1 MTRGVDERLNDILVA
16 IARARVADKRLRL
29 AESLGDEA
37 GVQIAFESILHNLFV
52 IGEAV
57 KALPAELL
65 DGDPET
71 PWSEIAAM
79 RDVIGHH
86 YHRIVPAI
94 IHRTVE
100 ADLGP
105 LEVAVKRLR
114 HARQLPPMDIGGPD
128 T

>member
-1 MTRGVDERLNDILVA
+1 VVDRLNDILDA
-16 IARARVADKRLRL
+16 ISHARVADKRLQL

-57 KALPAELL
+57 KALPPGIT
-65 DGDPET
+65 DRDPET

-79 RDVIGHH
+79 RDVIGHQ

-94 IHRTVE
+94 IHRTVQ

-105 LEVAVKRLR
+105 LEGAVKRLR
-114 HARQLPPMDIGGPD
+114 AAQ
-128 T
+128 

>member
-1 MTRGVDERLNDILVA
+1 MTRTVEQRMDDVLDA
-16 IARARVADKRLRL
+16 IIRARVADKRMRL
-29 AESLGDEA
+29 AESLGDEV
-37 GVQIAFESILHNLFV
+37 GLQVAFQAILHNLFV

-57 KALPAELL
+57 RAIPDAILER
-65 DGDPET
+65 DSET
-71 PWSEIAAM
+71 PWSDIAAL

-105 LEVAVKRLR
+105 LETAVRRLR
-114 HARQLPPMDIGGPD
+114 AGG
-128 T
+128 

>member
-1 MTRGVDERLNDILVA
+1 MTRSLSERHDDILEA
-16 IARARVADKRLRL
+16 IRSARLADQRLRL

-37 GVQIAFESILHNLFV
+37 GVRIAFQAILHNLFV

-57 KALPAELL
+57 KAIPSDIL
-65 DGDPET
+65 DQDPDT

-86 YHRIVPAI
+86 YHRIVPDI
-94 IHRTVE
+94 IHRTVK

-105 LEVAVKRLR
+105 LDRAVRRLR
-114 HARQLPPMDIGGPD
+114 N
-128 T
+128 